1 MLQRCWRETY
11 TCSELAYAVTKLKY
25 TLFNIEEGLLYDTLL
40 PIFKD
45 FMQLMSSLK
54 IRYSK
59 IPTPRKGDLEA
70 YCQEINEKMKFKQ
83 NDVLKPSLLSPNE
96 FQCSF
101 IKG

>member
-1 MLQRCWRETY
+1 M
-11 TCSELAYAVTKLKY
+11 
-25 TLFNIEEGLLYDTLL
+25 YDTLL

-59 IPTPRKGDLEA
+59 IPASRKGDLEA
-70 YCQEINEKMKFKQ
+70 YCQEINEKMKFKHE